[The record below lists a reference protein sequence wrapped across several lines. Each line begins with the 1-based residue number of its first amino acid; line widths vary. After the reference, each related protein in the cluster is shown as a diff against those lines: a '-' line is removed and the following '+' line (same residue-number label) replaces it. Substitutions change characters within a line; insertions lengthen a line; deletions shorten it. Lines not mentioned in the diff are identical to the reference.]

1 MRAANALPLT
11 GRRHQYSLALIG
23 TMVLGV
29 LILVALLA
37 GVLSPNNPRAISG
50 RPVSAP
56 SPNHPLGT
64 NDLGQDLLSI
74 WLHGARISLTVGFLV
89 AVLSTLVSGTAG
101 VLSVLWR
108 PAQGSVLALID
119 MLLAIP
125 HLPLLVLVVA
135 LLGPGLWH
143 VIGALTLLGWPAYA
157 RVVRSQVMTTM
168 QRDYVDAA
176 RALGASSAR
185 IVRTCMLPDIL
196 PLLWTKFLLTVRWAI
211 LMEATLALLGLGD
224 LGQISWGMMLNT
236 AFVYPLLFVGDSWL
250 WWALPPALSIAAI
263 TLALAVIGQ
272 DFETWLNPATSVDR
286 RLL

>member
-1 MRAANALPLT
+1 MRAANAPPFT

-23 TMVLGV
+23 TVVLGMI
-29 LILVALLA
+29 ILVALLA
-37 GVLSPNNPRAISG
+37 GVLTPNNPREISG
-50 RPVSAP
+50 RPVGAP
-56 SPNHPLGT
+56 SPSHPLGT

-89 AVLSTLVSGTAG
+89 AVLSTFASGTAG

-108 PAQGSVLALID
+108 PAQGPVLGFID

-135 LLGPGLWH
+135 LLGPGLLH

-168 QRDYVDAA
+168 QRDYVEAA
-176 RALGASSAR
+176 RALGGSSAR
-185 IVRTCMLPDIL
+185 IVRTCVWPDIL

-224 LGQISWGMMLNT
+224 SGQISWGMMLNS
-236 AFVYPLLFVGDSWL
+236 AFAYPLLFVSDAWL

-272 DFETWLNPATSVDR
+272 DFETWLNPASPR
-286 RLL
+286 